1 MTLPR
6 PYHFDLA
13 GCDFVRANSA
23 IWRAALPR
31 WRLFLPLYYLIAL
44 ALIVLGQLGLV
55 KAGVHLSSAAI
66 YAPFGALAG
75 MGVASIVWGNGQMQK
90 ASGKGAPLQGPIT
103 LTLDE
108 TGVHQV
114 APGGSMTVY
123 WSHVTDVLVTRDGLL
138 LRAGPINYFV
148 LPKSVFASPAEET
161 AALEAIRARI
171 AAAKGAL

>member
-1 MTLPR
+1 MILPR

-13 GCDFVRANSA
+13 GYDFVRANSA
-23 IWRAALPR
+23 IWRAA
-31 WRLFLPLYYLIAL
+31 LPLYYLIAL

-90 ASGKGAPLQGPIT
+90 ASGKGALLQGPIT

-108 TGVHQV
+108 TGVHQA

-161 AALEAIRARI
+161 AALETIRARI